1 MVHMTLLDSFI
12 ISYQPQHHLQS
23 PPKPFIV
30 EIIASLIH
38 VVGISVILIRTKS
51 CDTSKRKWISMV
63 HNLSEKVSA
72 HTATKHELIIIVH
85 FSLSNSNFQLTSVYK
100 VDTPAYDNPMYDPPP
115 IVLPNDTTVVEL
127 STFKKYVTQSIVH
140 HFTSLFHNT
149 QISSIR
155 D

>member
-1 MVHMTLLDSFI
+1 
-12 ISYQPQHHLQS
+12 
-23 PPKPFIV
+23 
-30 EIIASLIH
+30 
-38 VVGISVILIRTKS
+38 
-51 CDTSKRKWISMV
+51 MV

-127 STFKKYVTQSIVH
+127 STFKKYVIKVMYIT
-140 HFTSLFHNT
+140 LLP
-149 QISSIR
+149 SSIIPR
-155 D
+155 LVVFAIKYPFTTHVVGFLEF